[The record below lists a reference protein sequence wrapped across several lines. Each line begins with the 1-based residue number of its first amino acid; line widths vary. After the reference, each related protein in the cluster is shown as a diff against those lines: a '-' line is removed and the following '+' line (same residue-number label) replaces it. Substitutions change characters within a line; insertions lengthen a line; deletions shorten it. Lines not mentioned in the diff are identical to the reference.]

1 MYSSEKGSIERYR
14 KAFNSVTPLL
24 HDRAVV
30 SVTCVQ
36 ARYNQTSKVTER
48 YKVSLSTAF
57 ATIPRSKGLGI
68 IILISTRRPHMDFLK
83 VIGSLFGEQSNR
95 PSNRNGENDGVI
107 RCASCHSAEIQRE
120 DMEHLRCNRCGKL
133 YTLDEARKKMGTT
146 FCQNCIYHE
155 VNLFDPGIMERCG
168 IWGLGKCRA
177 KCNRKA
183 TKPQYRWT
191 DANRWE

>member
-1 MYSSEKGSIERYR
+1 MFTSIFQFDNLTDSPEHIVHIDGVTGSSPV
-14 KAFNSVTPLL
+14 AT
-24 HDRAVV
+24 
-30 SVTCVQ
+30 T
-36 ARYNQTSKVTER
+36 
-48 YKVSLSTAF
+48 
-57 ATIPRSKGLGI
+57 TIPRSKGLGI

-146 FCQNCIYHE
+146 FCQDCIYHE